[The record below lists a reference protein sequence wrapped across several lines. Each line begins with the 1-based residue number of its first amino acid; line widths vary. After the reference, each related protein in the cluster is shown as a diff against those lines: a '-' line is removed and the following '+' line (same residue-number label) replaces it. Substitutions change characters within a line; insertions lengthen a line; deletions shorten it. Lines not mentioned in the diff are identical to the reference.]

1 MGNGKL
7 FAQRRI
13 RFLGELVDTIFT
25 SMPAFSAYSIV
36 AQTFILYE
44 LTKDYIQN
52 VLPWMNVLYFILLLG
67 LLFLPLMLV
76 VYKFI
81 IPSVWHFRSTQMQ
94 HLEDKID
101 AIAAELG
108 IDFDKKETDE
118 DSSSQ

>member
-1 MGNGKL
+1 MRNSSAPKI
-7 FAQRRI
+7 FKQRRI

-25 SMPAFSAYSIV
+25 AMPAFSAYSIV

-52 VLPWMNVLYFILLLG
+52 VLPWLNVLYFILWLG

-81 IPSVWHFRSTQMQ
+81 IPSIWHFRSTQMQ
-94 HLEDKID
+94 HLENKID

-108 IDFDKKETDE
+108 IDFDNKETDE
-118 DSSSQ
+118 D